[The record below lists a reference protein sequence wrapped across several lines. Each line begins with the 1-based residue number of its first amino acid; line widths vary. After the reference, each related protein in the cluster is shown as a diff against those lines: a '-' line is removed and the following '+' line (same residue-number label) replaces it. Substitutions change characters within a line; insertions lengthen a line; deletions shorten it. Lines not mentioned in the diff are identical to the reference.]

1 MTVPAPRP
9 PANAPVPRTRRRDG
23 VAPPAAVTAFQA
35 AALPARP
42 GTAPHART
50 GTAPHARTGTARNEP
65 GHGAAD
71 RGGE

>member
-9 PANAPVPRTRRRDG
+9 PANAPGPRTRRRDG

-35 AALPARP
+35 AALPAR
-42 GTAPHART
+42 T
-50 GTAPHARTGTARNEP
+50 GTAPHARTGTARNGP